1 MINLQSRNRCKVLFV
16 QTFVGGQ
23 KDVWFILTSL
33 DEAEELAVKDGALR

>member
-1 MINLQSRNRCKVLFV
+1 MQSRNRCKVLFV

-23 KDVWFILTSL
+23 EDVWFMTSL